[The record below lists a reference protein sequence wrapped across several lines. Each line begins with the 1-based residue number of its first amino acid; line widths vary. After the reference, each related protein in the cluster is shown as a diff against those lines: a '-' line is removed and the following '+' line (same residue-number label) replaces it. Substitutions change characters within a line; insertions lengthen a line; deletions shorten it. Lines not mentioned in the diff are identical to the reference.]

1 MKQLLRPILLEF
13 CRTHLILTACAAL
26 LTVLTLALCSLLGL
40 DATLADLFPFPPQWA
55 AAELRGVVPALIP
68 MALGLLAYL
77 PAGRLTRKR
86 NLLPR
91 PDVEEALLLLLV
103 PAAAFWLLLALAYL
117 IPHGG
122 GLLVAAFL
130 LNCPAF
136 GLFGLL
142 SRLLGWSS
150 GGSLWPVYIGG
161 LVTGLLPPLLYLAG
175 SYLPIAALDREAEEE
190 EGFIEKQ

>member
-1 MKQLLRPILLEF
+1 MKRLLRPILLEF
-13 CRTHLILTACAAL
+13 CWTHLILTACAAL

-40 DATLADLFPFPPQWA
+40 GATLADLFPFPLQWA
-55 AAELRGVVPALIP
+55 TTELRSAIPALLP
-68 MALGLLAYL
+68 MALCLLAYL

-91 PDVEEALLLLLV
+91 PDVEEALLLLLL

-117 IPHGG
+117 IPHGT
-122 GLLVAAFL
+122 GLLVAALL

-136 GLFGLL
+136 GLFSLL
-142 SRLLGWSS
+142 SQLLGWGS
-150 GGSLWPVYIGG
+150 GGSLWAYYIGG

-175 SYLPIAALDREAEEE
+175 SWLPIAALDRETEEE
-190 EGFIEKQ
+190 EDFIEKQ

>member
-1 MKQLLRPILLEF
+1 MRPILLEF

-40 DATLADLFPFPPQWA
+40 GATLADLFPFPLQWA
-55 AAELRGVVPALIP
+55 TTELRSAIPALLP
-68 MALGLLAYL
+68 MALCLLAYL

-91 PDVEEALLLLLV
+91 PDVEEALLLLLL
-103 PAAAFWLLLALAYL
+103 PAAAFWLLLALGYL
-117 IPHGG
+117 IPHGT
-122 GLLVAAFL
+122 GLLVAALL

-136 GLFGLL
+136 GLFSLL
-142 SRLLGWSS
+142 SQLLGWGS
-150 GGSLWPVYIGG
+150 GGSLWAYYIGG

-175 SYLPIAALDREAEEE
+175 SWLPIAALDRETEEE
-190 EGFIEKQ
+190 EDFIEKQ

>member
-1 MKQLLRPILLEF
+1 MKRLLRPILLEF

-40 DATLADLFPFPPQWA
+40 GATLADLFPFPLQWA
-55 AAELRGVVPALIP
+55 TTELRSAIPALLP
-68 MALGLLAYL
+68 MALCLLAYL

-86 NLLPR
+86 NLRPR
-91 PDVEEALLLLLV
+91 PDVEEALLLLLL

-117 IPHGG
+117 IPHGT
-122 GLLVAAFL
+122 GLLVAALL

-136 GLFGLL
+136 GLFSLL
-142 SRLLGWSS
+142 SQLLGWGS
-150 GGSLWPVYIGG
+150 GGSLWAYYIGG

-175 SYLPIAALDREAEEE
+175 SYLPIAALDQEAEEE
-190 EGFIEKQ
+190 EDFIEKQ